1 MDLIFKWDI
10 LFPIF
15 LHKKLLGITFGFE
28 MLDRP
33 TAAVAAVDVTDAT
46 ASLIGF
52 VTFICSFRMEV
63 DAEACAADKAE
74 CIGKASLYG

>member
-1 MDLIFKWDI
+1 
-10 LFPIF
+10 
-15 LHKKLLGITFGFE
+15 

-52 VTFICSFRMEV
+52 VTFICSFQMEV